1 MNGIGHTVTVRP
13 AVGKTIDVALTLTLE
28 GSLTWEAVR
37 PDAEAALRA
46 YFAELVQGWADA
58 SGLTVRLSQV
68 ETRMLDIP
76 GVLDVQGTRLNGGLA
91 NVTLEEE
98 EIPVLGVMSHG
109 A

>member
-1 MNGIGHTVTVRP
+1 M
-13 AVGKTIDVALTLTLE
+13 
-28 GSLTWEAVR
+28 
-37 PDAEAALRA
+37 
-46 YFAELVQGWADA
+46 VQGWADA

-91 NVTLEEE
+91 NVTLKE

>member
-1 MNGIGHTVTVRP
+1 M
-13 AVGKTIDVALTLTLE
+13 
-28 GSLTWEAVR
+28 
-37 PDAEAALRA
+37 
-46 YFAELVQGWADA
+46 
-58 SGLTVRLSQV
+58 RLSQV